1 MAKAARRGL
10 DMRKKQSPS
19 NRGGTSVGLA
29 RARQLVSRQTIS
41 PDVVKRMFSFFS
53 RHEVDK
59 SSASWK
65 KGNSKGEQ
73 AWLLWG
79 GDAGFSWSRKVVKQ
93 MEAADKKANNSLEVN
108 VVKKDGS
115 FWYVYSE
122 EGKKLSKGYLSKK
135 KAEARLKQIEAFKH
149 MKNVRVNILSTV
161 NADSIKIERKGDLAI
176 IKNYRWHIDD
186 VVLNGGLYPKDENE
200 KGYMSMN
207 GRLAPAGHPRS
218 GDKYVA
224 ISNLDNEDATKALAD
239 HYIGAR
245 TLNVRKSGNNY
256 YCDIEV
262 NTKLAKASNDG
273 NMVVN
278 WIDSAE
284 KYLAGNGEKPKNIH
298 TSTGLNTIRV
308 NEEGDSRGKH
318 YTWRATNQQY
328 DHLSILPNEIGAGGD
343 ELSLSVNADGEEC
356 EVINCQLDE
365 FEGINNTKSSIF
377 NKIIAYM
384 VNGDERSFE
393 KTISL
398 LSTAIR
404 EKYSTYENKWA
415 WVVEV
420 YNDYL
425 IFEVSG
431 EYRKIA
437 YKIDLRDNVDLVGD
451 YEVVKREVTYS
462 PVTNQK
468 DTSHMSKFLEALNEA
483 GIDTKDMTDDQ
494 VFYAYNAMM
503 DDKSKEKKDDEDKE
517 KKEEGKA
524 MNQQLETLLNEVNSL
539 KSQIAANA
547 DEKLKPI
554 REAVK
559 NSMDMSDEE
568 VNALP
573 ESALNKLYAKSQ
585 PAAGLLPGRMQSNS
599 SESVFNSDY
608 SFGDE

>member
-1 MAKAARRGL
+1 
-10 DMRKKQSPS
+10 
-19 NRGGTSVGLA
+19 
-29 RARQLVSRQTIS
+29 
-41 PDVVKRMFSFFS
+41 
-53 RHEVDK
+53 
-59 SSASWK
+59 
-65 KGNSKGEQ
+65 
-73 AWLLWG
+73 
-79 GDAGFSWSRKVVKQ
+79 
-93 MEAADKKANNSLEVN
+93 
-108 VVKKDGS
+108 
-115 FWYVYSE
+115 
-122 EGKKLSKGYLSKK
+122 
-135 KAEARLKQIEAFKH
+135 
-149 MKNVRVNILSTV
+149 MKNIRVNILSAV
-161 NADSIKIERKGDLAI
+161 NADTIKIERKGDLAI

-273 NMVVN
+273 NTVVN

-343 ELSLSVNADGEEC
+343 ELSLSLNADGEEC

-377 NKIIAYM
+377 NKIVAYM
-384 VNGDERSFE
+384 VNGGERSFE
-393 KTISL
+393 DTINL
-398 LSTAIR
+398 LSKAVR
-404 EKYSTYENKWA
+404 DKYAQAEDKYA

-425 IFEVSG
+425 IFEVGG

-494 VFYAYNAMM
+494 VFDAYNAMM
-503 DDKSKEKKDDEDKE
+503 DDKSKDKKDDKKDDKAVNADIQAIVE
-517 KKEEGKA
+517 AAVNAAVKPLQE
-524 MNQQLETLLNEVNSL
+524 QLT
-539 KSQIAANA
+539 ANA

-559 NSMDMSDEE
+559 NSMDMTDEE